1 MEKENERA
9 MKAIRVVTPVVY
21 VSASPIFPISIELSD
36 YQLFLE

>member
-21 VSASPIFPISIELSD
+21 VSASPNFSNFYRTE
-36 YQLFLE
+36 